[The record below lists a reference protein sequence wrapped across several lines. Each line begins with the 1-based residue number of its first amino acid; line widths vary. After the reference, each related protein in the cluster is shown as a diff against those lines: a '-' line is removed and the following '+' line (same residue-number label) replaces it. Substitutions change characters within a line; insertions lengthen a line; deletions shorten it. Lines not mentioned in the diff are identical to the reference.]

1 MRGFANWATYLDH
14 IPNNAVN
21 WLTQRNYRFS
31 DAADLFVFIS
41 SYTASFVYAQ
51 MMIERGFVIGG
62 THLIKRAWQIYVAHA
77 VA

>member
-1 MRGFANWATYLDH
+1 LRGFANWATYLDH

-21 WLTQRNYRFS
+21 WLTQRNYGFS

-41 SYTASFVYAQ
+41 SYTASFVCAQ
-51 MMIERGFVIGG
+51 MMLERGLRDWRHASYQ
-62 THLIKRAWQIYVAHA
+62 TSWQIYVAHA